1 MQQALAAVQAI
12 GQEAGRLLY
21 LALVAEQYGQAGQ
34 VKTGLHVLTEALAS
48 LKPQEPRLWEP
59 ELYRV
64 RGTLLLQ
71 IGENQESGI
80 VTSDARRGTPD
91 AETETCFQQALT
103 LARRQEAKSLELR
116 AVMGLSRLW
125 QRQGKRQAAY
135 QHLGEVYGG
144 FTEGFDT
151 VDLREAKALLDKLGT

>member
-1 MQQALAAVQAI
+1 MQQALAAIQAT

-34 VKTGLHVLTEALAS
+34 VEAGLHVLTEALAS
-48 LKPQEPRLWEP
+48 FDRQEPRLWEP

-64 RGTLLLQ
+64 RGMLLFQ
-71 IGENQESGI
+71 TGGKNSESGI
-80 VTSDARRGTPD
+80 VTSDA
-91 AETETCFQQALT
+91 ETDTCFQQALT
-103 LARRQEAKSLELR
+103 LARRQEAKSFELR

-135 QHLGEVYGG
+135 QLLVEVYGG

-151 VDLREAKALLDKLGT
+151 ADLREAKALLDNLGT

>member
-64 RGTLLLQ
+64 RGRCSPDW
-71 IGENQESGI
+71 GESGI
-80 VTSDARRGTPD
+80 WDRDVRRATRDAGRRDRNLFPAGTDSGP
-91 AETETCFQQALT
+91 ASGG
-103 LARRQEAKSLELR
+103 KVLELR

-125 QRQGKRQAAY
+125 QAPGQAPGSVPAP
-135 QHLGEVYGG
+135 GEVYGG